1 MKRNEKTDADNRRR
15 LGYVV
20 AALTALALFSWFWAS
35 THLPSP
41 PPHFLAQLRIPP
53 AGPVPGDIAV
63 FYVLQTVFST
73 LDVAVLVFLL
83 TYYVMI
89 YVRRKVEFTL
99 WLAIFC
105 SVLLLDA
112 LTSNPILQLG
122 FGFIPFGLGPFAMLP
137 AVFTFVALMMLLYL
151 TLTY

>member
-1 MKRNEKTDADNRRR
+1 MKENESNSEHSRIR
-15 LGYVV
+15 LGYVLV
-20 AALTALALFSWFWAS
+20 ALVLIALLAGFWAS
-35 THLPSP
+35 THLPLP
-41 PPHFLAQLRIPP
+41 PSQFLTEPRPLPP
-53 AGPVPGDIAV
+53 EPVPGDITV
-63 FYVLQTVFST
+63 FYTLQTVFST
-73 LDVAVLVFLL
+73 LDAAVLIFLL
-83 TYYVMI
+83 AFYVMI
-89 YVRRKVEFTL
+89 YVKRKVDFTL

-151 TLTY
+151 TLRY